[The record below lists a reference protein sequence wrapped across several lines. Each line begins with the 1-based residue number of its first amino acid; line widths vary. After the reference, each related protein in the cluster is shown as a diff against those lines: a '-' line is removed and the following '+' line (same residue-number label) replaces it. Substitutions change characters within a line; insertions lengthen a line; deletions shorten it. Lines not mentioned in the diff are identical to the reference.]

1 MANIFRLRNAGSE
14 ADAKNSKEAKDEAN
28 FFITQE
34 NNGKNTNLVKSPPLP
49 FTVKDFLEVLHNLE
63 ENNIFLFHN
72 IQNDEED
79 LEKFKAQ
86 SHKKITQA
94 QAVVN
99 KLSDNVL
106 MYE

>member
-1 MANIFRLRNAGSE
+1 MANIFRLRNPGPDDE
-14 ADAKNSKEAKDEAN
+14 KKNTKQAKDEPN

-34 NNGKNTNLVKSPPLP
+34 NDGKNTNLVQSPPLP

-79 LEKFKAQ
+79 LDKFKAQ
-86 SHKKITQA
+86 SHKKISQA
-94 QAVVN
+94 
-99 KLSDNVL
+99 
-106 MYE
+106 

>member
-1 MANIFRLRNAGSE
+1 MANIFLLRNPGSGK
-14 ADAKNSKEAKDEAN
+14 DAKNTKEAKDETN

-34 NNGKNTNLVKSPPLP
+34 NSGKNTNLVQSPPLP

-86 SHKKITQA
+86 SNKKITQA
-94 QAVVN
+94 
-99 KLSDNVL
+99 
-106 MYE
+106 